1 MTTIRASCP
10 TCGDV
15 TLGLGDITVRVC
27 SDDASGAY
35 LFRCPRCA
43 QAVTRPASERIVDVL
58 VSSGVRLEVWRL
70 PAELNERPNGPPF
83 SPDDLLALH
92 ERLQDPGWFDDVV
105 ALLHGSGD
113 AVG

>member
-1 MTTIRASCP
+1 
-10 TCGDV
+10 V
-15 TLGLGDITVRVC
+15 TLGTGDITVRVC

-70 PAELNERPNGPPF
+70 PSEFRERPDGPPF
-83 SPDDLLALH
+83 GPDDVLDFH
-92 ERLQDPGWFDDVV
+92 ERLQSPRWFEDLV
-105 ALLHGSGD
+105 ALVHGSEG